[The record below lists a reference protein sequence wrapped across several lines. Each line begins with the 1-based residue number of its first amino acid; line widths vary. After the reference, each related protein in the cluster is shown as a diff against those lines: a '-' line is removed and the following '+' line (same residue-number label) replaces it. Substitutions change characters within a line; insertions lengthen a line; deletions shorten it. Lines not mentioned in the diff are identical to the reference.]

1 MQEGI
6 QEVPSPARAGPRA
19 ARSPFPLAVWPP
31 HSAPPSPDGRARG
44 TPGPGE
50 RGRRVEDRA
59 AQGALTSTLPAA
71 AGAGPGGARARP
83 AHPPAVRLS
92 RAPGSPALRP
102 RVPKLLNLRAA
113 HALPGQR
120 PTRRI
125 GPLGRR
131 GSVRPSLS
139 AVSLLAVR
147 SRLSSRCA
155 CFPSRLRSAG
165 APSRERSQSSAR
177 TREGIPPFAV
187 PPPSR
192 PPFPG
197 STAKNGLERQA
208 RESVAPSR
216 TPLPAAGALRWE
228 RRAGSRT
235 CALDPG
241 ADPQP
246 LFFSSPRPASRGFHA
261 ARADAAA
268 PGILRSKQGGGAS
281 GNLSFPIRIPENDT
295 EQAQPGLLSWP
306 RPPPLRVKSEHL
318 PSSEKT

>member
-1 MQEGI
+1 M
-6 QEVPSPARAGPRA
+6 
-19 ARSPFPLAVWPP
+19 
-31 HSAPPSPDGRARG
+31 
-44 TPGPGE
+44 
-50 RGRRVEDRA
+50 DRA

-71 AGAGPGGARARP
+71 AGAGPGGARARARP

-113 HALPGQR
+113 HALRGQR
-120 PTRRI
+120 PTRHI

-131 GSVRPSLS
+131 GSVRPQLS
-139 AVSLLAVR
+139 AVSLLALR

-187 PPPSR
+187 PPPSL

-241 ADPQP
+241 ADLSPY
-246 LFFSSPRPASRGFHA
+246 SSPPPALHPGDSTQPEQTPQLQA
-261 ARADAAA
+261 SSSQNRAEE
-268 PGILRSKQGGGAS
+268 PR
-281 GNLSFPIRIPENDT
+281 GNLSFPVRIPENDK

-306 RPPPLRVKSEHL
+306 RPSPLRVKSSEHL